1 LNLTRWI
8 LTLIEVAMRT
18 GPTDRRVGDDAFSF
32 RNEKVDAAA

>member
-1 LNLTRWI
+1 
-8 LTLIEVAMRT
+8 MRT